1 MAALLPTANERWSAP
16 VRTTLNSCATGVS
29 HHFFARQSPR
39 MSIVRTVPFLLSP
52 RQCIQIDISAGK
64 NDANAST
71 GEGDFPFQ
79 SGREGNGRGR
89 FDDDLH
95 RLPDRAHRFNNGF
108 LTYRSHVVE
117 VALDD
122 FEVWRAHTGAQTV
135 GHR

>member
-1 MAALLPTANERWSAP
+1 MNRSLLSMSFAPRRHRTQTAFMLP
-16 VRTTLNSCATGVS
+16 D
-29 HHFFARQSPR
+29 PD
-39 MSIVRTVPFLLSP
+39 LLSP
-52 RQCIQIDISAGK
+52 RQCIQIDIAAGK

-108 LTYRSHVVE
+108 LTYRHYFVD

-122 FEVWRAHTGAQTV
+122 FEVRRADIGAQ
-135 GHR
+135 